1 MIYLSQDE
9 NLLLFSTGFILFYIV
24 IAGWSFKYY
33 AIKSN
38 SPSTVVENFI
48 KRLHFPASLV
58 LPLATRLA
66 GKEFT
71 NTNLR
76 QAQGQRILLLIIV
89 SIFHIPIVIG
99 AFHAYDLFFI
109 LYSVTFLLVSPIIIF
124 FCMRFGH
131 QLLTAPNSVDPF

>member
-1 MIYLSQDE
+1 MIYLSQDQG
-9 NLLLFSTGFILFYIV
+9 LLVISVGFIPFYFA

-33 AIKSN
+33 AMKSN
-38 SPSTVVENFI
+38 SPSTVVEDFI

-58 LPLATRLA
+58 LALTTRLV

-76 QAQGQRILLLIIV
+76 QAQGQRILLLIVV
-89 SIFHIPIVIG
+89 SLFHIPIVIG
-99 AFHAYDLFFI
+99 TFHEYDPFNVLHK
-109 LYSVTFLLVSPIIIF
+109 VTFLLISPIIIF

-131 QLLTAPNSVDPF
+131 QLLTAPHSG